1 MKKLFLFLLCLPIF
15 VIAQDGINYQG
26 AATDNNGDELIN
38 QNITLRASV
47 ISGSVN
53 GNLEWEET
61 HSTST
66 DQFGL
71 FSVVIGQGINTSNG
85 STSNFDNM
93 DWGSGNHFLKIEM
106 DANGGTN
113 YSIIGTTQ
121 MMSVPYALYAKSSG
135 SNSNLD
141 SLGQVVTLLDSLIG
155 IISPYLGCIDPS
167 ACNYDSLAV
176 INDGS
181 CTGLFGCTDNQSS
194 NYDSSATC
202 DDGSCIPYVGMYAY
216 GGVVYKVIFSGSL
229 TEISVCNVDHQIY
242 TQNNSNV
249 SGIANGLTTNGY
261 TDWIAPSSSQ
271 FDDFCSPKNLIDIIA
286 GQNGATVSFG
296 TNDPY
301 LGSSTTCNGT
311 NGGAGPYSYPYYM
324 SNCTLGG
331 FSGNCCCLTAP
342 GYFRSIRVET
352 F

>member
-38 QNITLRASV
+38 QNITLRASI

-71 FSVVIGQGINTSNG
+71 FSVVIGQGTNTSNG

-106 DANGGTN
+106 DASGGTN

-141 SLGQVVTLLDSLIG
+141 SLGQVVTILDSLMA
-155 IISPYLGCIDPS
+155 IITPYLGCTDS
-167 ACNYDSLAV
+167 TACNYDSLAV
-176 INDGS
+176 INNGS

-194 NYDSSATC
+194 NYNASATC
-202 DDGSCIPYVGMYAY
+202 DDGSCIPYVGMYAF
-216 GGVVYKVIFSGSL
+216 GGVIYDIVGNQAYVFNIDHEVSQSSMTTTSL
-229 TEISVCNVDHQIY
+229 
-242 TQNNSNV
+242 SNY
-249 SGIANGLTTNGY
+249 SNGLALNGY
-261 TDWIAPSSSQ
+261 SDWEVPNSTEYNVICANMSLINIIT
-271 FDDFCSPKNLIDIIA
+271 NL
-286 GQNGATVSFG
+286 
-296 TNDPY
+296 
-301 LGSSTTCNGT
+301 
-311 NGGAGPYSYPYYM
+311 NGGIVLTSTDYWSTSGWCSQSSPSYIPYARPYGMSWCGEWSSGCPAYGP
-324 SNCTLGG
+324 
-331 FSGNCCCLTAP
+331 FLTRVH
-342 GYFRSIRVET
+342 RSFT